1 MTTSREDLI
10 AALEGEQPE
19 RVPFTIYH
27 RGCVLA
33 NPDPA
38 WEGLFAQG
46 LCPVAFATIVRRT
59 TPNVE
64 RIVRAETWRGGP
76 AERTIL
82 RTPVGEISQL
92 SARGWVQEYWLKV
105 PADYAVMEYVVR
117 DTHLDPHPQAV
128 ADAYRDAEQKVGEHG
143 IVLIGAGRSPMQTI
157 LVDYAGLESFSYH
170 LADGFPGLFALAEAL
185 LDQLLEE
192 CSLIAAGPG
201 RYVELWE
208 NLSAEIWGPRRFA
221 QVHLPVYE
229 RVLPILHAGGK
240 KVFTHFDGKLACLA
254 GLIAGTEID
263 GIESLTQPPEGD
275 MSYAE
280 ARAAWPGKFLWG
292 NINVSLYDLPP
303 EELRRAVQQMARDA
317 APDGRLL
324 AFEISEDLPRN
335 WRESIPVVLE
345 ALTASSPGQ

>member
-1 MTTSREDLI
+1 MTWRENLI
-10 AALEGEQPE
+10 AALEGTRPE
-19 RVPFTIYH
+19 HIPFTIYY

-46 LCPVAFATIVRRT
+46 LCPVAFAAIARRT

-64 RIVRAETWRGGP
+64 RIVQAETWHSGP
-76 AERTIL
+76 AERVIL

-92 SARGWVQEYWLKV
+92 SARGWVQEYWLKT

-117 DTHLDPHPQAV
+117 DTHLEPHPQAFWH
-128 ADAYRDAEQKVGEHG
+128 AEQSVGEHG
-143 IVLIGAGRSPMQTI
+143 IALIGAGRSPMQTI
-157 LVDYAGLESFSYH
+157 LVEYAGLEALSYH
-170 LADGFPGLFALAEAL
+170 LADGFPELFALAEAL
-185 LDQLLEE
+185 LDQLIEE

-208 NLSAEIWGPRRFA
+208 NLTAETWGPRRFA

-229 RVLPILHAGGK
+229 RILPILHAGGK

-254 GLIAGTEID
+254 GLVARTEID

-275 MSYAE
+275 MSYAA
-280 ARAAWPGKFLWG
+280 ARAAWPEKFLWA

-303 EELRRAVQQMARDA
+303 DTLQRTVRRMARQA

-335 WRESIPVVLE
+335 WRAAIPVILDTLE
-345 ALTASSPGQ
+345 RIKQ

>member
-19 RVPFTIYH
+19 RIPFTIYH

-46 LCPVAFATIVRRT
+46 LCPVAFATVARRT

-64 RIVRAETWRGGP
+64 RIVQAQTWRGGP
-76 AERTIL
+76 AERVIL

-92 SARGWVQEYWLKV
+92 SARGWVQEYWLKT

-117 DTHLDPHPQAV
+117 DTRLEPHPQAFW
-128 ADAYRDAEQKVGEHG
+128 DAEQGVGEYG
-143 IVLIGAGRSPMQTI
+143 IALIGAGRSPMQTI
-157 LVDYAGLESFSYH
+157 LVDYAGLEAFSYH
-170 LADGFPGLFALAEAL
+170 LADNFPELFALAEAL
-185 LDQLLEE
+185 LDQLIEE
-192 CSLIAAGPG
+192 CRLIAAGPG

-208 NLSAEIWGPRRFA
+208 NLAAEVWGPRRFA

-229 RVLPILHAGGK
+229 RILPILHAGGK

-254 GLIAGTEID
+254 GLIARTEID

-303 EELRRAVQQMARDA
+303 QALRRVVQQMARDA

-345 ALTASSPGQ
+345 ALAASGHR